1 MSGEAWSASVERLEE
16 CSAAR
21 RAFVEYLRSQADE
34 GADID
39 AAELIF
45 SELLSNA
52 LRYGAVRLSI
62 AWLPDGLSSA
72 YGIGVS
78 RSVYRS
84 PRSGPCGAGWP
95 RPVPRAASCKESQL
109 RTGKRRQR
117 CQGRAAR
124 AATASKPLGARAV
137 FSTRASAVAKP
148 ASASN

>member
-52 LRYGAVRLSI
+52 LRYGSVRLSI
-62 AWLPDGLSSA
+62 AWLPDGALLRVRDRGEPFSVPARRAPDLAAPGGRGLFLVQRLAKNLS
-72 YGIGVS
+72 Y
-78 RSVYRS
+78 
-84 PRSGPCGAGWP
+84 
-95 RPVPRAASCKESQL
+95 E
-109 RTGKRRQR
+109 
-117 CQGRAAR
+117 
-124 AATASKPLGARAV
+124 
-137 FSTRASAVAKP
+137 RASDGNVAKAVLP
-148 ASASN
+148 VRLRRRSF